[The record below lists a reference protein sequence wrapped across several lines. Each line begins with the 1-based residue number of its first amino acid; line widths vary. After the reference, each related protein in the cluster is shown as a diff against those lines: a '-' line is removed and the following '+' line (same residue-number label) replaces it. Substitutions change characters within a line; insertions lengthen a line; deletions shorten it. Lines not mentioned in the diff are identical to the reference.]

1 MKQYPRDSLS
11 VYHSSLPSPTL
22 HSRPHTLPA
31 RTCHLLIVL
40 FVFAHCVR
48 FQPAH
53 HHNSQSHNMK
63 PTQWLEFHRVVLLHR
78 EQKQQHH
85 QVLQHKR
92 SNNKKRNHQRN
103 NGKLPISGGCLFSQ
117 RDTTTTPNMPLALH
131 VHAFQLKPFH
141 HPQPTDGNQPPSIHN
156 RKTSYSSG

>member
-11 VYHSSLPSPTL
+11 VYHSSFPSHTL

-117 RDTTTTPNMPLALH
+117 RDTTTTTPNMPLALH
-131 VHAFQLKPFH
+131 VHLTKAIPPPPTH
-141 HPQPTDGNQPPSIHN
+141 RWESTAIHPQQKDEL
-156 RKTSYSSG
+156 